1 MKRPDREGRQRS
13 PATGF
18 KKPCKQSLSGGWVIL
33 YFFFYFSVALV
44 VKEKKSPQL
53 WDFPRQLGRQR
64 DSNGLSLPGFFRMEA
79 PSAPAPA

>member
-18 KKPCKQSLSGGWVIL
+18 KKPRKQSLSGGWVIL

-44 VKEKKSPQL
+44 VKGGEKPAVM
-53 WDFPRQLGRQR
+53 
-64 DSNGLSLPGFFRMEA
+64 GFCPA
-79 PSAPAPA
+79 TGSATG